1 MGTTVTH
8 LSGYIVRVLP
18 WRMRS
23 LQAKA
28 QSCQHHSADG
38 SSIGANGNAEM
49 CEHHLC
55 QHGAS
60 HPHTPGRL
68 PHPRDDRYRLSYF
81 MGARTGAPRAKFFED
96 GSRGLVIWI
105 YRLIRL
111 QAQFFP
117 ATTMSYSAGNTS
129 AYFRNPSPLKYP
141 FLLSCRRLRRQSLV
155 SGVQHITAK
164 DQLCSVTAL
173 SAGALQE
180 KQERDFTNHE
190 LQGTFLF

>member
-1 MGTTVTH
+1 
-8 LSGYIVRVLP
+8 
-18 WRMRS
+18 
-23 LQAKA
+23 
-28 QSCQHHSADG
+28 
-38 SSIGANGNAEM
+38 
-49 CEHHLC
+49 
-55 QHGAS
+55 
-60 HPHTPGRL
+60 
-68 PHPRDDRYRLSYF
+68 
-81 MGARTGAPRAKFFED
+81 
-96 GSRGLVIWI
+96 
-105 YRLIRL
+105 
-111 QAQFFP
+111 
-117 ATTMSYSAGNTS
+117 MSYSAGNTS